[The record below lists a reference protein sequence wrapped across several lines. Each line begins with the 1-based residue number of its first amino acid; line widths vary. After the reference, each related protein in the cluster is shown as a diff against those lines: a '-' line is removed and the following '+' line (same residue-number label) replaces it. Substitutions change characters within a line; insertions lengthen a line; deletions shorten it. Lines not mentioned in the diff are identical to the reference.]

1 MSEPPTQKTPDTPT
15 SDTAAPDTPTPD
27 TPGRPTST
35 PPPAPPEPPP
45 PPSTRPGSRGRN
57 VAIVLLVLITLLV
70 AAFVTVQFV
79 LSAPSATPRQTE
91 FEVLPGWGGAR
102 VAQELEEAGLVRSA
116 LAFRLY
122 LQLTETDRN
131 LGEGLYDLSP
141 TMSAAEVAEAL
152 AAGGRPRTVSIV
164 VPEGWR
170 ASDLVRRL
178 AANDLGSESEF
189 EALIGEPG
197 ELAPAYLPEDSSLE
211 GYLFPATYDVPVH
224 STPEEVLRTMVTRFE
239 AELTGEVVDALEE
252 RSLTVHEWVTL
263 ASIVQSEAASHEE
276 MPIIAGVFLNRLDE
290 GMLLQSDPTVAY
302 GLGKPMPELSALAG
316 DLRRD
321 TPWNTYMRPGL
332 PASPISNPGSDAL
345 RAVLEPER
353 TNDAGVP
360 WLYFLHGTDGGVPVF
375 RPNTNLAA
383 HERDVVVFLRNDG
396 RR

>member
-1 MSEPPTQKTPDTPT
+1 MDEAPPPT
-15 SDTAAPDTPTPD
+15 
-27 TPGRPTST
+27 G
-35 PPPAPPEPPP
+35 PA
-45 PPSTRPGSRGRN
+45 RGRGRN
-57 VAIVLLVLITLLV
+57 LALGLLVLVTLAV
-70 AAFVTVQFV
+70 GAFVTVQFL
-79 LSAPSATPRQTE
+79 LSAPSATPRVTE

-102 VAQELEEAGLVRSA
+102 VASELEAAGLVRSA
-116 LAFRLY
+116 LAFRYY
-122 LQLTETDRN
+122 LRFTEADRSV
-131 LGEGLYDLSP
+131 GEGLYDLSP
-141 TMSAAEVAEAL
+141 SMSAAQVAEAL

-170 ASDLVRRL
+170 ASDVVRRL
-178 AANDLGSESEF
+178 AANGF
-189 EALIGEPG
+189 GTEAEIENLVTSPG
-197 ELAPAYLPEDSSLE
+197 DLAPTYLPDDANLE

-224 STPEEVLRTMVTRFE
+224 SSPEEVIETMVARFE
-239 AELTGEVVDALEE
+239 EELTGEVVDALVA

-276 MPIIAGVFLNRLDE
+276 MPIIAGVFLNRLED

-302 GLGKPMPELSALAG
+302 GLGKAMPELSALAG

-332 PASPISNPGSDAL
+332 PATPISNPGHHAL
-345 RAVLEPER
+345 LAVLEPVRE
-353 TNDAGVP
+353 NEAGVP
-360 WLYFLHGTDGGVPVF
+360 WLYFLHGTDGGIPVF

>member
-1 MSEPPTQKTPDTPT
+1 MSDTPT
-15 SDTAAPDTPTPD
+15 QPTPTP
-27 TPGRPTST
+27 PAPT
-35 PPPAPPEPPP
+35 PPPTPPA
-45 PPSTRPGSRGRN
+45 RSRGRN
-57 VAIVLLVLITLLV
+57 VAMVLLVLITLLV
-70 AAFVTVQFV
+70 AAFVAIQFT

-91 FEVLPGWGGAR
+91 FEVLPGWGGAQ

-116 LAFRLY
+116 LAFRFY
-122 LQLTETDRN
+122 LQLTDTDRS

-141 TMSAAEVAEAL
+141 SMSASEVAAAL
-152 AAGGRPRTVSIV
+152 EAGGRPRTVSIV

-170 ASDLVRRL
+170 ASDVVRRL
-178 AANDLGSESEF
+178 AANGIGSESEL
-189 EALIGEPG
+189 EAVIEGPA
-197 ELAPAYLPEDSSLE
+197 ELAPAYLPAEASLE
-211 GYLFPATYDVPVH
+211 GYLFPATYEVPVR
-224 STPEEVLRTMVTRFE
+224 SEPEDVVRTMVERFE

-321 TPWNTYMRPGL
+321 TPWNTYTRPGL

-345 RAVLEPER
+345 RAVLEPVRVNE
-353 TNDAGVP
+353 DGVP
-360 WLYFLHGTDGGVPVF
+360 WLYFLHGTDGGIPVF